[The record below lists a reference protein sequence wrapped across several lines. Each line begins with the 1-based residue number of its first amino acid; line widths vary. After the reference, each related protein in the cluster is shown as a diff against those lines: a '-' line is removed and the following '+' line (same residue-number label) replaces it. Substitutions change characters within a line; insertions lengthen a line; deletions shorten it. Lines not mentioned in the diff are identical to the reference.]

1 MAKPMGYISQQ
12 TLDKVR
18 AAHGAGAKVG
28 FTGNTHQTETILFPV
43 YLDAPANDNLEAQK
57 KLTMMLVAQ
66 QQLKK
71 LYVEL
76 TNGDAVGEQWA
87 DGEYTHKGYLI
98 TNAQLDRFAEL
109 VGIVTGK
116 EER

>member
-57 KLTMMLVAQ
+57 KLTAMLVAQ

-76 TNGDAVGEQWA
+76 TNSDAVGEQWE
-87 DGEYTHKGYLI
+87 DGEYSHKGYVI
-98 TNAQLDRFAEL
+98 TNAQLERLGEL
-109 VGIVTGK
+109 VGYTGGK
-116 EER
+116 K